1 MTLLDL
7 PHGKTQINE
16 SQKFNATD
24 RAANKWGGEP
34 EAEQS
39 GADQMRDTDEGSATA
54 ATPTTQNIQEIPDWA
69 EMTRAQRKKWMKW
82 GGRGR

>member
-24 RAANKWGGEP
+24 RAAHAKKKGKWHDHKEEFQKTP
-34 EAEQS
+34 TREAE
-39 GADQMRDTDEGSATA
+39 
-54 ATPTTQNIQEIPDWA
+54 
-69 EMTRAQRKKWMKW
+69 K
-82 GGRGR
+82 GGGG